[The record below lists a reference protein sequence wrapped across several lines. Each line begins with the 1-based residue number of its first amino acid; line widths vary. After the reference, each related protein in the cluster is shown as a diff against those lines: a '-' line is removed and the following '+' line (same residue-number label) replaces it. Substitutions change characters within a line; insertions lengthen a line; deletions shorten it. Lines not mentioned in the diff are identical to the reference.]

1 ANRFETD
8 IRGLEVYRSDDAGE
22 TWRRTHDEPIDSVVF
37 SYGYYFGQ
45 LRVSPADP
53 ERLYALGVPIV
64 MSRDGGQTWEGIN
77 PPDVHVDH
85 HALWIDPEYPDR
97 LLLGNDGGLDVSYDG
112 GETWRKLDDQ
122 PVGQFYTVNVDFA
135 EPYNVYG
142 GLQDNG
148 TMKCSSANDWRER
161 GRCSKIN
168 GGDGMYVAIDPRDNE
183 TVITGYQ
190 FGWYTRL
197 GKGPRSEVR
206 PRDELGE
213 PALRYNWNSPVI
225 LSPHNPDIV
234 YFGSNRVYR
243 SMDQGDRWT
252 AISPDLTRSED
263 RGNVPFATVTS
274 LSESPL
280 DFGLLWAGTDDGQ
293 LWVTETGGKDWKDV
307 ADRLP
312 RDRWVSRVEASPHA
326 RARAYVALNGYRDD
340 DIRAYVYRT
349 DDLGKRWRDI
359 SKGLPAEPVNVIRE
373 DPLVPE
379 LLYVG
384 TDRGVY
390 VSTDGGDSWE
400 ALDAGLPNVPVHD
413 LVVHPRDRELVA
425 GTHGRSIWIADV
437 LPLQEVAEQGRDA
450 TLRAFYVD
458 PVRPEVTAHYWLAA
472 PGAVTVEVADDQG
485 RVLQRWETVGAAG
498 LTRPTWD
505 LRVDESLA
513 LAAEEADAA
522 GADDPDQLANR
533 RYAESVRLGHRLYV
547 LPGDDTLRVAAGGAT
562 AETELEVKAPEPFK
576 PRHEPP
582 FRVRGRDD

>member
-1 ANRFETD
+1 
-8 IRGLEVYRSDDAGE
+8 
-22 TWRRTHDEPIDSVVF
+22 
-37 SYGYYFGQ
+37 
-45 LRVSPADP
+45 
-53 ERLYALGVPIV
+53 
-64 MSRDGGQTWEGIN
+64 
-77 PPDVHVDH
+77 
-85 HALWIDPEYPDR
+85 
-97 LLLGNDGGLDVSYDG
+97 
-112 GETWRKLDDQ
+112 
-122 PVGQFYTVNVDFA
+122 VNVDFA

-148 TMKCSSANDWRER
+148 TMKCSSANDWRDR
-161 GRCSKIN
+161 GRCRKIN

-206 PRDELGE
+206 PRDGLGE
-213 PALRYNWNSPVI
+213 AALRYNWNSPVI

-243 SMDQGDRWT
+243 SMDQGDSWT
-252 AISPDLTRSED
+252 AISADLTRAQE
-263 RGNVPFATVTS
+263 RGNVPFATVTT

-293 LWVTETGGKDWKDV
+293 VYVTETGGKGWKDV

-326 RARAYVALNGYRDD
+326 RERAFVTLNGYRDD

-359 SKGLPAEPVNVIRE
+359 SDGLPAEPVNVIRE

-400 ALDAGLPNVPVHD
+400 ALDSGLPNVPVHD

-437 LPLQEVAEQGRDA
+437 LPLQDVAEAGRETA
-450 TLRAFYVD
+450 LRAFHLD
-458 PVRPEVTAHYWLAA
+458 PVQAERRWRSEPSRWRDRPRDRPEVTAHYWLAE
-472 PGAVTVEVADDQG
+472 PGMVTVEVADDKD
-485 RVLQRWETVGAAG
+485 RILQRWQVEGLAG
-498 LTRPTWD
+498 LNRTRWD
-505 LRVDESLA
+505 LLVDETLA
-513 LAAEEADAA
+513 LAAEDAMAAD
-522 GADDPDQLANR
+522 ADDPAHLSNR
-533 RYAESVRLGHRLYV
+533 RYAESVRLGHRLYL
-547 LPGDDTLRVAAGGAT
+547 LPGDYTLRFTTGGAT
-562 AETELEVKAPEPFK
+562 AETTLEVKAPEPFK

-582 FRVRGRDD
+582 FRIRGRDD